1 MQLLIIIIQEVDY
14 ERLSREFIRHRILA
28 TKFCTEGLYLNKK
41 NITLMV
47 CIEKEREKE
56 ILEYIKNSCT
66 ERVEE
71 RQVSEYNGQMFV
83 DTLKGVKVGGAT
95 VFTADVDTEI
105 LILGFSFRSGNRLNR
120 TAQGMAC
127 RRQHGM
133 PFLLSISVT

>member
-28 TKFCTEGLYLNKK
+28 TKVCTEGLYLNKK

-95 VFTADVDTEI
+95 VFTADVDKI
-105 LILGFSFRSGNRLNR
+105 LKF
-120 TAQGMAC
+120 
-127 RRQHGM
+127 
-133 PFLLSISVT
+133 